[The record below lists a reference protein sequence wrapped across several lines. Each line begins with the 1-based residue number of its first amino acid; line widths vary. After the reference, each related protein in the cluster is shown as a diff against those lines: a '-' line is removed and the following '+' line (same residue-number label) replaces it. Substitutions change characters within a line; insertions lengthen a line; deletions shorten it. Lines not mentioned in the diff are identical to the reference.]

1 MPNPGLRFRRC
12 RRRGSF
18 RRGWQA
24 PTDRIPLVTS
34 ISTARQVGVVARVA
48 GRFAARRN
56 RRFGAVLQAG
66 RVTLHSFARV
76 CHLRWLEVSGFFF
89 LALAAIF
96 GITLYELYPR
106 FQSGNVG
113 AGKMAVTVCFMVLFA
128 YFGVSSFWRVRKKNL
143 TERS

>member
-1 MPNPGLRFRRC
+1 MRR
-12 RRRGSF
+12 S
-18 RRGWQA
+18 
-24 PTDRIPLVTS
+24 PSSITDPAGMRTERSV
-34 ISTARQVGVVARVA
+34 IST
-48 GRFAARRN
+48 
-56 RRFGAVLQAG
+56 
-66 RVTLHSFARV
+66 
-76 CHLRWLEVSGFFF
+76 WLTNPF
-89 LALAAIF
+89 LAVAAIF